1 MSLSGHCF
9 AAALI
14 FGRRRT
20 QAKRSTSPFNNIRKV
35 LARTKIGLVFSY
47 ILKERKSLWNRSGI
61 LFTSEMKWRNPK
73 NFASIGATI
82 VLGKK
87 LGQLKIFR
95 LMRLFYYHTRN
106 FCRICFCWFWWQFLH
121 SRKYPISIKDKPG
134 NPLCEF
140 RMYLGHNGYSP
151 PQFLFPMFL

>member
-1 MSLSGHCF
+1 MVEEEPKPREARAHLQYKESIGPYKNWIS
-9 AAALI
+9 I
-14 FGRRRT
+14 FIHT
-20 QAKRSTSPFNNIRKV
+20 KRKKKFVEQKWNSI
-35 LARTKIGLVFSY
+35 Y
-47 ILKERKSLWNRSGI
+47 IWN
-61 LFTSEMKWRNPK
+61 EMENLK